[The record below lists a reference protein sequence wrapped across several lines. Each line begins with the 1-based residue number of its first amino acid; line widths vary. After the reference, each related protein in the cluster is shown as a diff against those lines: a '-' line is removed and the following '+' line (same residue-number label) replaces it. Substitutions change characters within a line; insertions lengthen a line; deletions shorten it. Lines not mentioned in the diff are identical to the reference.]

1 MNWLK
6 ENKINVLNPWPAR
19 SPDLNVIELL
29 WARMANNVSKRGP
42 SSSEELAAM
51 VKDEWEKIPQ
61 AEIDHLVGEE
71 YRKRIQACIA
81 VGGRTLTRQDVRN
94 QAF

>member
-1 MNWLK
+1 
-6 ENKINVLNPWPAR
+6 
-19 SPDLNVIELL
+19 
-29 WARMANNVSKRGP
+29 
-42 SSSEELAAM
+42 M

-61 AEIDHLVGEE
+61 ADIDHLVGEE

>member
-1 MNWLK
+1 
-6 ENKINVLNPWPAR
+6 
-19 SPDLNVIELL
+19 
-29 WARMANNVSKRGP
+29 
-42 SSSEELAAM
+42 M

-81 VGGRTLTRQDVRN
+81 VGGPALGVLLGKGVAEGWSSRLWRAAGVGVCH
-94 QAF
+94 ASPEM